1 MCCFFF
7 FKQKTAY
14 EMRISD
20 WSSDVCSSDLATMRR
35 VARGLKRY
43 VIDAAEPFI
52 VPATHHGSDRMRGL
66 SEPMP
71 TVTAAHRG
79 EQMLVSP
86 ILAGVGGRAGDS
98 EPRAGNQPM
107 YTITAKADT
116 AIIAAHLQQI
126 TQGGREHDAN
136 GPLKTITTAKGGEQ
150 TLVAA

>member
-86 ILAGVGGRAGDS
+86 ILAGVGGSAGGSAPDRKS
-98 EPRAGNQPM
+98 GVQGKREAARQFAVARRCIQ
-107 YTITAKADT
+107 TETA
-116 AIIAAHLQQI
+116 QQNI
-126 TQGGREHDAN
+126 
-136 GPLKTITTAKGGEQ
+136 KEQ
-150 TLVAA
+150 QYA